1 MPFHALKATVVSVV
15 FISTGA
21 SIIFTPVIP
30 IACLHCIFCRDRQG
44 AIIQIFLTLPVV
56 EERCMEHK
64 VLIIFSF
71 FLPQCSMYPN
81 VSLLLSPGWWAGVL
95 AGSQIGEFRLV
106 ATLCSHSTADLP
118 NNAFFCVVSSPLS
131 VPVFGIWDDFPC
143 HSFAVACLLA
153 MHFSFAAGR
162 GDVPTLLLQR
172 WRTSMAITLHTPS
185 TNSCEILSGL
195 T

>member
-1 MPFHALKATVVSVV
+1 V
-15 FISTGA
+15 
-21 SIIFTPVIP
+21 
-30 IACLHCIFCRDRQG
+30 
-44 AIIQIFLTLPVV
+44 
-56 EERCMEHK
+56 
-64 VLIIFSF
+64 
-71 FLPQCSMYPN
+71 
-81 VSLLLSPGWWAGVL
+81 GVL

-153 MHFSFAAGR
+153 MRFSFAAGR